1 MRILITGNLGYV
13 GTVMSEYL
21 RRRGHVVRGFDAGY
35 FAECALEPVTPPDEQ
50 VVGDVRTFDPSILD
64 GIDAAVH
71 LAGLSNDPL
80 GELDAGLTHD
90 INVGGTALIAR
101 ASKAAGIRR
110 FVFASSCSL
119 YGLADG
125 AVALDETCPQNALTA
140 YARSKVDGEAIL
152 GELTDERFR
161 PIALRF
167 STAYGYSPRLRLDL
181 VVNNLVGSA
190 LARGVVAL
198 ESDGTPWRPLVH
210 VQDMAKAVAC
220 ALDVDLDRC
229 GGEAFNIGNEA
240 ENYQIITIATHVA
253 AHCGNLPITAKP
265 KSAAGDQRSYNV
277 AFGKV
282 HAAIPTFATEWTLE
296 AGIDD
301 LLANLRRVGRTDVF
315 DDENY
320 FRIRRIRALMQKG
333 AVDERLH
340 VLTAT

>member
-21 RRRGHVVRGFDAGY
+21 QRGGHFVRGFDAGY
-35 FAECALEPVTPPDEQ
+35 FAECALEPVRPPDEQ
-50 VVGDVRTFDPSILD
+50 LAGDVRSFDASALG
-64 GIDAAVH
+64 GIDAVVH

-80 GELDAGLTHD
+80 GELDSGLTHD
-90 INVGGTALIAR
+90 INVGGTNRIAR
-101 ASKAAGIRR
+101 AAKAAGIRR

-125 AVALDETCPQNALTA
+125 AVALDENCPQNALTA
-140 YARSKVDGEAIL
+140 YARSKVDGEAL
-152 GELTDERFR
+152 LSQLADETFR
-161 PIALRF
+161 PIFLRF

-210 VQDMAKAVAC
+210 VQDMAQAVAR
-220 ALDVDLDRC
+220 ALESDLDRC
-229 GGEAFNIGNEA
+229 GGQAFNIGNEA

-253 AHCGNLPITAKP
+253 THCGKLPITAKP
-265 KSAAGDQRSYNV
+265 KSEAGDQRSYNV

-282 HAAIPTFATEWTLE
+282 RGAIPSFKTAWTLE

-315 DDENY
+315 DDGNY
-320 FRIRRIRALMQKG
+320 FRIRRIRALMQNG
-333 AVDERLH
+333 GVDQRLYA
-340 VLTAT
+340 TAA